1 MFTNHTVD
9 EIDYADTQLNTEE
22 RVRLQELE
30 SVVEQGL
37 QTFYEVGKALDEIR
51 ENKLYRETHKTFE
64 AYCQAKWGI
73 ARRTAYQFIDA
84 AQVMKNLCAIAH
96 KIPTKENQVRPLTGL
111 SPELQLEIWQEAVA
125 LSPNGSPTGA
135 SVKRLVEE
143 RVGSEKTGQSS
154 KATSELDRLRSENQR
169 LKEQI
174 KQQNLERERR
184 STAVALE
191 LEQLRSENR
200 QLKAELRQRD
210 LDWEVRLASERVK
223 IREEVKAE
231 LTEQIRAE
239 LREEI
244 RAELTEQIRAE
255 VKAEYEGQ
263 INELKSQVNSLTE
276 QLAEM
281 TGNYQAV
288 LARLEA
294 IEGAKK

>member
-1 MFTNHTVD
+1 MFTNHSVD

-125 LSPNGSPTGA
+125 LSPNSSPTGA

-154 KATSELDRLRSENQR
+154 KATSELDQLRSENQR

-184 STAVALE
+184 SAAVALE

-200 QLKAELRQRD
+200 RLKAELRQRD

-223 IREEVKAE
+223 IRAEV
-231 LTEQIRAE
+231 
-239 LREEI
+239 

-255 VKAEYEGQ
+255 VRAELTEQIRAQVKAEYEGQ
-263 INELKSQVNSLTE
+263 INELKSQVNSLTQ

>member
-1 MFTNHTVD
+1 MFTNHSVD

-37 QTFYEVGKALDEIR
+37 QTFYEVGKALDEISDQ
-51 ENKLYRETHKTFE
+51 KLYRETHKTFE
-64 AYCQAKWGI
+64 AYCRQKWGI
-73 ARRTAYQFIDA
+73 SKRRAYQFIDA
-84 AQVMKNLCAIAH
+84 AEIVENLCTIVH
-96 KIPTKENQVRPLTGL
+96 NSSVRENQLRPLKGL
-111 SPELQLEIWQEAVA
+111 SPELQRSIWQEAVA

-143 RVGSEKTGQSS
+143 RVGSEKTGQNS
-154 KATSELDRLRSENQR
+154 KGTSELDQLRSENQR
-169 LKEQI
+169 LSEQI

-184 STAVALE
+184 SAAVALE

-200 QLKAELRQRD
+200 RLKAELRQRD

-223 IREEVKAE
+223 IREEV
-231 LTEQIRAE
+231 
-239 LREEI
+239 
-244 RAELTEQIRAE
+244 RAELTEQIREQVKVELTEQIRAQ

-263 INELKSQVNSLTE
+263 INELKSQVNSLTQ